1 MEPYKAKK
9 LPLEYYKTGELFRL
23 ICDVEGIYGEYKGF
37 LKSMDYDYKSYLEC
51 AYIRDLYYSFKIDG
65 SKLEKEYMFHT
76 SYMNNNNDVIEFNNL
91 KKALV
96 IGASDISKGIL
107 DINTLHSLNK
117 CLFNGCKKTNN
128 TKGSGK
134 FRKIQN
140 YLLKP
145 GIAGSSV
152 SFIPPVYSEVNDSVK
167 DLINYINN
175 NDDVNLI
182 STIMTHYQFEKIHP
196 YVSGNGK
203 IGRLLMALQF
213 ALYKHEPPILF
224 ISESLE
230 KLKNTYFT
238 LLSGEIDEDFDK
250 FLKTILQCIID
261 ECKNNIAQI
270 KKLNKI
276 YKTDYESFKSTIGG
290 TTIYKVYPVIVRK
303 IVFTTHDLVSECNL
317 HINSVN
323 KVLNK
328 LVDEGYL
335 IKEKKNG
342 TNRVTFCYK
351 NMYEVFTKEN

>member
-9 LPLEYYKTGELFRL
+9 LPLEYNKTIELL
-23 ICDVEGIYGEYKGF
+23 KLVCDAEEIYGEYKGN
-37 LKSMDYDYKSYLEC
+37 LRNMTYDYKSYLEC
-51 AYIRDLYYSFKIDG
+51 AFINDLYYSFKLDG
-65 SKLEKEYMFHT
+65 AKIEKEYMFHT
-76 SYMNNNNDVIEFNNL
+76 PYMIDNNEVIEFNNL

-96 IGASDISKGIL
+96 LGVSEVSKGKLDISTL
-107 DINTLHSLNK
+107 NLINKTLFS
-117 CLFNGCKKTNN
+117 GCKKTNT

-134 FRKIQN
+134 FRHIQN

-152 SFIPPVYSEVNDSVK
+152 SFIPPVYSEVNGLMK
-167 DLINYINN
+167 DLVEYIYNP
-175 NDDVNLI
+175 NDLNLI
-182 STIMTHYQFEKIHP
+182 SVIMTHYQFEKVHP

-203 IGRLLMALQF
+203 IGRMLMSLQYS
-213 ALYKHEPPILF
+213 LYKKEPPILF

-238 LLSGEIDEDFDK
+238 LLSGEIEEDFEK
-250 FLKTILQCIID
+250 FLKVILGCIID
-261 ECKNNIAQI
+261 ECKKNIIQI

-276 YKTDYESFKSTIGG
+276 YKTDYESFKDTIGG

-303 IVFTTHDLVSECNL
+303 IVFTTNDIVTECNL

-328 LVDEGYL
+328 LVEEGYL
-335 IKEKKNG
+335 VKEKKKG
-342 TNRVTFCYK
+342 TTRVTFTYI
-351 NMYEVFTKEN
+351 NMYNVFIN